1 MADGGSRFAALQQ
14 ALSRHAR
21 LGIAVSGGVDSMT
34 LAHAAHRVLPS
45 GSVTILHSATPAVQ
59 TDATAR
65 VRDHADRF
73 GWRLRV
79 IDAGEFADPDYL
91 RNPANRCYFCK
102 SNLYG
107 VIRRETDGP
116 IASGTNLDDLG
127 DYRPGLKA
135 ADEKDV
141 CHPFVE
147 AGCSKADVRRL
158 AREFGLDDVSELPAQ
173 PCLASRIE
181 TGLRVTPDDLRFIE
195 LVERRLADSE
205 PGSTIRC
212 RVVRGG
218 VRLELEERIWRDPGL
233 RGRAASAAEDICQR
247 SGRVLVEVSPYVR
260 GSAFRHVS

>member
-1 MADGGSRFAALQQ
+1 MLDGGGGLGDLRQ
-14 ALSRHAR
+14 ALSRHTTLA
-21 LGIAVSGGVDSMT
+21 IAVSGGVDSMT
-34 LAHAAHRVLPS
+34 LAHAAHRLLRPS
-45 GSVTILHSATPAVQ
+45 SVTILHSATPAVQ

-73 GWRLRV
+73 GWDLRV

-91 RNPANRCYFCK
+91 RNPINRCYFCK
-102 SNLYG
+102 SNLYA

-135 ADEKDV
+135 AEEKNV
-141 CHPFVE
+141 CHPFIE
-147 AGCSKADVRRL
+147 AGCTKADVRHI

-181 TGLRVTPDDLRFIE
+181 TGLRVTPDDLRFVE
-195 LVERRLADSE
+195 LVERRLAETDPSAI
-205 PGSTIRC
+205 IRC
-212 RVVRGG
+212 RVVPGG
-218 VRLELEERIWRDPGL
+218 IRLELEDRIWRDLGL
-233 RGRAASAAEDICQR
+233 RGRAVSAAEEICHR
-247 SGRVLVEVSPYVR
+247 SGRALVEVCPYVR